1 MQRHNINRY
10 LFAFLL
16 ASVLLACEKE
26 TPTLNEPSH
35 RVIFTSEMD
44 FQNQVQV
51 NGKIAFGDVSAGVAS
66 RTWTFPEGA
75 DILDSDNDQT
85 SNAETVEVIWTQV
98 GQFEVKLEQTFN
110 SDAYVGTTQQG
121 GTLDTSIVVTVIDS
135 VRASM
140 EAYLINEDGTNGDAL
155 ILEDGALNEV
165 TASKSVRY
173 IFNGGGE
180 PANVAWDP
188 EGGSATASG
197 SGDFQVDVQYK
208 SLGEYDFAMLASR
221 ARPQGADS
229 IKLRNLIKVIPST
242 EPLFL
247 QAVKERD
254 GKIGLEFGRE
264 VNESTINLADFQI
277 EIKNG
282 GNLIMPS
289 IETASLDPNEGN
301 VLLITLAGEQI
312 YNDDSVL
319 VSFTQGNLLSADGVE
334 ATTFTDELLVFD
346 KVNLLENTNFD
357 YSFENSPTANWQ
369 YLWWGSPWDL
379 YSFEVSTMQAQEGSK
394 SGYIEMDPN
403 GGMILG

>member
-229 IKLRNLIKVIPST
+229 IKLRNLIKVLPST

-319 VSFTQGNLLSADGVE
+319 VSFTQGNLLS
-334 ATTFTDELLVFD
+334 
-346 KVNLLENTNFD
+346 
-357 YSFENSPTANWQ
+357 
-369 YLWWGSPWDL
+369 
-379 YSFEVSTMQAQEGSK
+379 
-394 SGYIEMDPN
+394 
-403 GGMILG
+403 